1 MHLTLLLT
9 LLAPVWMGAAEKPAA
24 AAGDSIRIAVRGT
37 LRHGV
42 VAPGGETTGTTI
54 TADGILFELDLGQS
68 RELIDA
74 ARKLDGKKALT
85 AGRLTRRAGVET
97 GTRWIIRAQKLVP
110 VGTTPRRSA
119 ADEGTPE
126 RKDLKKLLAR
136 AAGVD
141 ARVMEKIA
149 TSPMQPTFS
158 DFESQTLTAIVLAL
172 PGAKEGASKKK
183 EQFRYEGPVKPKDL
197 FAEIYRSKGFGPLRI
212 KPDFATILQEDRIT
226 DIRERRDGD
235 DLRGTVSFRVPRMY
249 AGKVDFVARPSGD
262 SWRIVEFSLPAYGIR
277 TRLDPT
283 GKWKLVEKGPLG
295 GSGTR

>member
-1 MHLTLLLT
+1 
-9 LLAPVWMGAAEKPAA
+9 
-24 AAGDSIRIAVRGT
+24 
-37 LRHGV
+37 
-42 VAPGGETTGTTI
+42 
-54 TADGILFELDLGQS
+54 
-68 RELIDA
+68 
-74 ARKLDGKKALT
+74 
-85 AGRLTRRAGVET
+85 VET

-110 VGTTPRRSA
+110 VGAPPRRSA
-119 ADEGTPE
+119 ADESPSE

-141 ARVMEKIA
+141 AKVMEKIA
-149 TSPMQPTFS
+149 TSPLQPTFS

-172 PGAKEGASKKK
+172 PGAREGDSDKKD
-183 EQFRYEGPVKPKDL
+183 QFRYEGLVKPKDL
-197 FAEIYRSKGFGPLRI
+197 LAEIYRIKGLGPFQI

-249 AGKVDFVARPSGD
+249 AGKADFVARASGD

-277 TRLDPT
+277 TRLDAT

-295 GSGTR
+295 GSDTR